1 MASMTY
7 CMAQNCLSDL
17 RQIITKVKEN
27 KSFSQ
32 DEASALIDILD
43 ESLELMEILDVD
55 VNVFFENGK
64 SFRSIV
70 EAYNNKAKLGKE

>member
-1 MASMTY
+1 MASLTY

-17 RQIITKVKEN
+17 RQIVAKVKEN

-43 ESLELMEILDVD
+43 ESLELMQIFTN
-55 VNVFFENGK
+55 VNVFFDNSE

-70 EAYNNKAKLGKE
+70 EAYNKEVCNEK